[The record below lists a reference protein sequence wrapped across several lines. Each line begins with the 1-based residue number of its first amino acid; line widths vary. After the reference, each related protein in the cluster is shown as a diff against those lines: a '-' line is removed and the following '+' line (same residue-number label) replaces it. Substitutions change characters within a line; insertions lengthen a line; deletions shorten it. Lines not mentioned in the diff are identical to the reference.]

1 MALTLEVNYFN
12 SFYLKRLAGGDSNSG
27 AASAG
32 LDKKLTLPL
41 PPSLNYSSLTPTLN
55 TGYPWVAPMT
65 TSPDADWYIEES
77 RIRGG
82 YNNTS
87 VDLGVK
93 AYIVS
98 EEPNQNIRGNSLIY
112 SGVFNSRTGINN
124 TNQFSVAE
132 EITRSV
138 DPKGGTIQKLFAEDT
153 NLTVFQERKV
163 NVALIDKDAIYS
175 AEGSSISTTANVV
188 IGQITPIPGNW
199 GISTNPESFATY
211 GYTKYFVDKDR
222 NAVLK
227 IEGTQLQEIHVAGM
241 TDFYRDQLSTVGE
254 NDAILGTWDVYNMNY
269 VLSIQTGGTSSNPA
283 RFNTAATYK
292 TLTWDE
298 RNKGWTSF
306 FTYKPET
313 FFSCR
318 GQFYSTTIG
327 SADTGYE
334 LVGSI
339 SVNTLNG
346 VDGTYTGTVGV
357 DAGYTS
363 NVSGTGLNITVT
375 ISGNTCTS
383 IIVNTLGSGFIADE
397 RISISTTVIGGTLSV
412 DVQLTEADLNYV
424 QPNSNLY
431 LHYSNTN
438 RNMFYNTSSAS
449 SVQFVF
455 NPMPNFIKTFK
466 TVNYEGSNGWEITQ
480 FDSENTGQDP
490 TITPVGGWLS
500 HFDSIAGGGSPITS
514 LGATATL
521 VSSITTQTVDATDG
535 TYNNA
540 EWTTSGNGYGLVW
553 NIGVGGNEVSSIT
566 VTNAGNGFKEG
577 DTITIPTGV
586 IGGTTNVVVTLQA
599 VDVSPYLKIYS
610 YEEGSYIEDNIQYRA
625 GFDRKQN
632 KYYAVVPNN
641 TLTPMAGEVIF
652 GNQTMGVKAYYSTVT
667 IKTDTTT
674 DPNGPKSLFAVSSE
688 YINK

>member
-27 AASAG
+27 AAASG
-32 LDKKLTLPL
+32 LAKKLTVPL
-41 PPSLNYSSLTPTLN
+41 PPALNYNSLAPVAVE

-65 TSPDADWYIEES
+65 TSTNADWYIEES

-98 EEPNQNIRGNSLIY
+98 DEPNQNVRGNSLIY
-112 SGVFNSRTGINN
+112 SGIFNSRTGINN

-188 IGQITPIPGNW
+188 IGQITPVPGNW

-211 GYTKYFVDKDR
+211 GYAKYFVDKDR

-241 TDFYRDQLSTVGE
+241 TDFFRDQLSTVGE
-254 NDAILGTWDVYNMNY
+254 NDAIVGTWDVYNMNY
-269 VLSIQTGGTSSNPA
+269 VLSIQTGGTVNSPA

-306 FTYKPET
+306 FTYKPES

-318 GQFYSTTIG
+318 GQFYSTSI
-327 SADTGYE
+327 TG
-334 LVGSI
+334 GKS
-339 SVNTLNG
+339 
-346 VDGTYTGTVGV
+346 
-357 DAGYTS
+357 
-363 NVSGTGLNITVT
+363 
-375 ISGNTCTS
+375 
-383 IIVNTLGSGFIADE
+383 
-397 RISISTTVIGGTLSV
+397 
-412 DVQLTEADLNYV
+412 Q
-424 QPNSNLY
+424 LY
-431 LHYSNTN
+431 LHYQNPSRNT
-438 RNMFYNTSSAS
+438 FYGVSSSS

-490 TITPVGGWLS
+490 TVTPAGGWLS
-500 HFDSIAGGGSPITS
+500 HFDSIAGGGSPITT
-514 LGATATL
+514 LGLTTTL

-553 NIGVGGNEVSSIT
+553 NVGVGGNEVGSII

-599 VDVSPYLKIYS
+599 SDVSPYLKIYS